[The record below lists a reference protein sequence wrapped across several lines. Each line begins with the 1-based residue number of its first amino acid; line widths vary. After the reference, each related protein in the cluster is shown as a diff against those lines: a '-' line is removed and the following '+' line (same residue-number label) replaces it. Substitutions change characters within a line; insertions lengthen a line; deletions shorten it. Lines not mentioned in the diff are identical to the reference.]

1 MGSQVLQNFHM
12 DCEVAIN
19 DLVNMEL
26 CANYVYLSGA
36 YFFDRDD
43 VALHHFKTFSKNQS
57 DEKLEHAQK
66 FLKYLNKRG
75 GHIVLQDIKKPER
88 DDWRNS
94 LEVLEIVLQMEKKIN
109 QALLN
114 LHNLAMEKSDPHLC
128 DFLER
133 EYLDEQ
139 VTIIKCLGDY
149 ITNLR
154 KLGVPGSG
162 LGEYLFDKLTLGDSR

>member
-43 VALHHFKTFSKNQS
+43 VALYHFKTFSKNQS
-57 DEKLEHAQK
+57 DEKLKHAQK

-75 GHIVLQDIKKPER
+75 GHIVLQDIKGRKPER

-94 LEVLEIVLQMEKKIN
+94 LEVLEIVMQMEKKIN

-114 LHNLAMEKSDPHLC
+114 LHNPAMEKSDPHLC

-139 VTIIKCLGDY
+139 VSIIKCLGDY

-154 KLGVPGSG
+154 KL
-162 LGEYLFDKLTLGDSR
+162 